1 MDAVAYSK
9 DEHAH
14 EHPLFHLLG
23 NHDVYFN
30 GWNDFM
36 EHIGPS
42 TYWFEVRF
50 NSGADLYIALDTASG
65 TLGGKQTEWLEK
77 FLENEREKYRYCIIL
92 SHTNFFYTDK
102 CQVSTVN
109 MPIDETLSLSRLL
122 ATYNVNLVLQ
132 RHNHFR
138 EDRIYDNVRY
148 IVIGAIG
155 DETKAPEYL
164 KIKVQA
170 SGMTYDWILL

>member
-1 MDAVAYSK
+1 
-9 DEHAH
+9 
-14 EHPLFHLLG
+14 
-23 NHDVYFN
+23 
-30 GWNDFM
+30 
-36 EHIGPS
+36 
-42 TYWFEVRF
+42 
-50 NSGADLYIALDTASG
+50 
-65 TLGGKQTEWLEK
+65 
-77 FLENEREKYRYCIIL
+77 
-92 SHTNFFYTDK
+92 
-102 CQVSTVN
+102 

-164 KIKVQA
+164 KIKVQV